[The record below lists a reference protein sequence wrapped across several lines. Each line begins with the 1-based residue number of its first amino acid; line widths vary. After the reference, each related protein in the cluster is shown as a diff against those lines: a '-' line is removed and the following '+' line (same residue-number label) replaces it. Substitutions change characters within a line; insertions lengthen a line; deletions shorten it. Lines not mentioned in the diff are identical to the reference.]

1 MHKLV
6 IRIQRK
12 ACMLLAALLLVGGT
26 LGSLGAPVQ
35 ASPAGDNIVISQVY
49 GGGGNGT
56 GSTFKQDFIE
66 LYNPTNHDIS
76 LDGMKLFY
84 GSASSKVGVWPDSF
98 MQLKD
103 IKVGAGKYYLVQQ
116 SAGTDVNAPNLPSPD
131 DTGTLALGAAG
142 GKVKL
147 VDSKNNIIDLVGYG
161 TSVEFEGAGPAGT
174 SLTNVTAV
182 IRKGN
187 RAQDTDNNKAD
198 FEVGT
203 PDPRNSTYGVVAVDV
218 EAVTPD
224 VNEGAVLPGTIIKLS
239 TPTVGASVYYSVYG
253 AGDAQVAP
261 EDFTWYQ
268 PNVTEIKINAPTTV
282 HTYAKKEGFPNSAL
296 REYSYTISTLVTI
309 AQARAAAL
317 GTSVT
322 LSGVVTHR
330 ADSGAF
336 VNLFVQDQNGGIIVR
351 VPSSVSAQPGD
362 VIEAFGKLT
371 EFSGLLQLEASAEN
385 AKVTGSAPIPDQI
398 VVDSSSFG
406 KTTENRNK
414 FEGRLVQVK
423 NIKVES
429 VASGVVTA
437 TDAVNGGKV
446 IIYSSDASFVA
457 GKTFEQVT
465 GVMTFHSS
473 VGLELLPR
481 YTLDIVEKR
490 LAVQASIPSGGINA
504 GGAVSLSSLVPGGVI
519 RYTTDGTVPTATTGT
534 LYTKAIVVNADMVIK
549 AVVTAGGVTSDV
561 STFTYKVLENTNG
574 IAIHTIQG
582 ETHKSIYT
590 NVKVSNVTGIITSVS
605 ANSFYMQAPD
615 GEQDENPNT
624 SEAIQVYKP
633 AHGLAVKDGVSVT
646 GTVEEFGNSP
656 SLTVTQIN
664 AATITKVSSNNQ
676 LPTATLVGTGG
687 RIIPNLIDT
696 DSFSKFNPEN
706 DAIDFFESLESMLV
720 EVKNPTITGPYANAV
735 TPITFDNGAN
745 NPVKTAVG
753 GIVLQGNGLSAID
766 SSLNPQKLYVGG
778 SKPAGAEIKTGDA
791 FNGNIVGVIQ
801 YAGDLYKLMPTQAL
815 PTIVRSANVQ
825 KVTNIVPNPDKLTIA
840 TFNVENF
847 SADQTAKAAKIAS
860 IIVTNMKQPD
870 IIGLM
875 EVQDNDG
882 EKDTENTDADQ
893 SFKTLIDAIKAKGG
907 PTYSYTDIA
916 PERNKDGGAPGG
928 NIRVGFLYQAER
940 VTLAQGTK
948 GDYKSTIKV
957 NGIGGLTQNPGRIGS
972 DDASTFASSRKPLVA
987 EFMFQGK
994 RVVAIANHLNSKG
1007 GDGKPWGDVQ
1017 PVVRSSEV
1025 QRAKQAEAV
1034 NSFVKE
1040 LTTKDPEASVVVLGD
1055 FNDFQFSGT
1064 LNKIKGNELTNLV
1077 DTLPVSE
1084 RYSYI
1089 YDGNSQTLDHI
1100 LVDKANGTTAEIDV
1114 VHVNADFSTE
1124 QGRVSDHDPLLAQLD
1139 LSSKKAAEFAMTL
1152 MHTNDTHANL
1162 ANVAKRVTAVQQV
1175 RNETVN
1181 SLLLDAGDVFSGT
1194 LYFNKYLGQADLT
1207 FMNLMKYNAMVF
1219 GNHEFDKELSVLA
1232 DFVKKAKFP
1241 FVSSNIDF
1249 SKEPALNGLL
1259 SEQAAG
1265 EAAQD
1270 GKIYN
1275 SLILEVGE
1283 DKTKVGVI
1291 GLTTEDTK
1299 FLASPGPNIIFNDYI
1314 AKAKETVKMLQ
1325 DQGINKIIALTHLG
1339 HAFDLQLAEQVA
1351 GIDVI
1356 VGGHSHTKV
1365 DAPKV
1370 VKTHGEPTLVVQA
1383 EEYNKYLGR
1392 LDLKFNQAGVLTK
1405 WDGKLLD
1412 IATFAPDPV
1421 ASELL
1426 DPYTK
1431 GIEAIKQQVIGKTN
1445 VFLDG
1450 GNPSGRVAEVNL
1462 GNIMT
1467 DGMVSKVKSFVD
1479 SNPDLKKLDVKG
1491 FVGIQNGGGIR
1502 KPIPLKAIGKAD
1514 GDITLGELLEVMPF
1528 GNNLTSLR
1536 MTGQEIVDA
1545 LENGVS
1551 GIETVQGR
1559 FPQVSGMRYYYD
1571 SKKQP
1576 EVLDANGQLVTAG
1589 KRIAKVEI
1597 KNADGSYS
1605 AIDLN
1610 AYYFVATNSFMANG
1624 GDFYR
1629 SMKKAKDDGRQYEMN
1644 IVDYEVFIEYLTKI
1658 GTINMGLEGR
1668 ITDLKGEPLPGDND
1682 PFKLTIM
1689 HVNDTHAHLDSI
1701 AKRFTAI
1708 KEIRAEVKDSILLDA
1723 GDVFSGTLFFNKYL
1737 GQADLAFMNKIGYDA
1752 MVFGNHEF
1760 DKGPSVLAD
1769 FIKKAEFPFVSSN
1782 IDFSKEPAMN
1792 GLVSEQAIG
1801 KPAAKGKIYDAIILD
1816 EGGQKIG
1823 VFGLTTED
1831 TKFLASPGDNIV
1843 FEDYIKKAEET
1854 VKMLEKEGINKIVA
1868 LTHLGNEFD
1877 KVLAEKVT
1885 GIDVIV
1891 GGHSHTKV
1899 DAPLVYHAT
1908 GEPTLVVQAEQYG
1921 NYLGRLDLEF
1931 NNKGI
1936 LTAWNGKLLTVSG
1949 YAADPEA
1956 VEMLKPYSAGVAD
1969 IQKQVIGKTN
1979 VFLDGDRN
1987 SVRSKETNLGNLIT
2001 DGMVSKVKSFVN
2013 SNEALKQLDVK
2024 GYVGIQNGGGIRE
2037 SIKKTAEG
2045 KVDGD
2050 ISMGE
2055 LLTVMPFGNNLTALR
2070 MTGQEIIAALENGVS
2085 GIKTGEGRFP
2095 QVSGMRF
2102 YYDSNK
2108 NPEILDA
2115 DGKLKQAGERITKVE
2130 IKNADGSYSAIDLNA
2145 YYFVA
2150 TNSFMANG
2158 GDFYRSMKQAKDAGR
2173 QHEMNIVDYEV
2184 FLEYINQLGT
2194 INATTEGRIVDVNV
2208 VVPTP
2213 TPTPTTP
2220 PVTTPTPT
2228 PTPTPTTPPVT
2239 TPTPTPSITF
2249 SDVRGHWA
2257 ADAIAKAV
2265 EIGFVNGY
2273 GDGTFHP
2280 GDTATRAQ
2288 FITMVGRALKLESST
2303 SKLDFAD
2310 ADKVPAWARSFFAQL
2325 IEDKVIA
2332 GYEDNTLRPSSELT
2346 RTEMTVILVRALG
2359 IKVDPKAKPTFAD
2372 LSDIPVWARPYIA
2385 AAQAEGLVAGM
2396 GGNKFAPKKN
2406 ATRADVVTLILSALE
2421 YEGRNGI

>member
-49 GGGGNGT
+49 GGGGNSGAT
-56 GSTFKQDFIE
+56 LRNDFIE
-66 LYNPTNHDIS
+66 LYNPTNKDVVLTGWS
-76 LDGMKLFY
+76 VRY
-84 GSASSKVGVWPDSF
+84 ASKEGAFTVGNTTNLTGTIKSKGYFLIQQASNAA
-98 MQLKD
+98 
-103 IKVGAGKYYLVQQ
+103 VGASLP
-116 SAGTDVNAPNLPSPD
+116 TPDVV
-131 DTGTLALGAAG
+131 GTLAMSVSDGKVELLNKTSDKIDFIGYGAANESE
-142 GKVKL
+142 KQPTAAL
-147 VDSKNNIIDLVGYG
+147 SSSK
-161 TSVEFEGAGPAGT
+161 AA
-174 SLTNVTAV
+174 
-182 IRKGN
+182 IRKADTGAASDS
-187 RAQDTDNNKAD
+187 RGKDTDNNSAD
-198 FEVGT
+198 FDILT

-253 AGDAQVAP
+253 AGETQVAP

-268 PNVTEIKINAPTTV
+268 PNVTEIKIDAPTTV

-351 VPSSVSAQPGD
+351 VPNSVSAQPGD
-362 VIEAFGKLT
+362 MIEAYGKLT

-481 YTLDIVEKR
+481 NTLDIVEKR

-615 GEQDENPNT
+615 ADQDENSNT

-664 AATITKVSSNNQ
+664 ASTITKVSSDNQ
-676 LPTATLVGTGG
+676 LPKATLVGTGG

-745 NPVKTAVG
+745 NPEKTAVG

-791 FNGNIVGVIQ
+791 FNGNIIGVIQ
-801 YAGDLYKLMPTQAL
+801 YAGDLYKLLPTQAL
-815 PTIVRSANVQ
+815 PTIVRSTNVQ
-825 KVTNIVPNPDKLTIA
+825 KVTSIVPNAEKLTIA

-882 EKDTENTDADQ
+882 EKDTENTDAEQ

-928 NIRVGFLYQAER
+928 NIRVGFLYQADR

-1100 LVDKANGTTAEIDV
+1100 LVDKTIGTTAEIDV

-1139 LSSKKAAEFAMTL
+1139 LSAKKKKEFAMTVL
-1152 MHTNDTHANL
+1152 HTNDTHANL
-1162 ANVAKRVTAVQQV
+1162 DLDTTSVPNNILRRVTAIKEAKASSKNPILV
-1175 RNETVN
+1175 
-1181 SLLLDAGDVFSGT
+1181 DAGDVFSGS
-1194 LYFNKYLGQADLT
+1194 LYFNKYLGQADLA
-1207 FMNLMKYNAMVF
+1207 FMNLVKYDAMTF
-1219 GNHEFDKELSVLA
+1219 GNHEFDKNSNVLA
-1232 DFVKKAKFP
+1232 DFIKNATFP
-1241 FVSSNIDF
+1241 FVSSNVNF
-1249 SKEPALNGLL
+1249 SKDVVLNELFKNEIGNGTVGATIYPALIKDING
-1259 SEQAAG
+1259 A
-1265 EAAQD
+1265 
-1270 GKIYN
+1270 
-1275 SLILEVGE
+1275 
-1283 DKTKVGVI
+1283 KVGII
-1291 GLTTEDTK
+1291 GLTTEDTANI
-1299 FLASPGPNIIFNDYI
+1299 ASPGDVTFEN
-1314 AKAKETVKMLQ
+1314 AVEKAKETVAMLQ
-1325 DQGINKIIALTHLG
+1325 GKGINKIIVLSHIGYEA
-1339 HAFDLQLAEQVA
+1339 DVELAKAVQ
-1351 GIDVI
+1351 GIDII
-1356 VGGHSHTKV
+1356 VGGHSHTKLDAAVV
-1365 DAPKV
+1365 DNSDPSAPKLIV
-1370 VKTHGEPTLVVQA
+1370 QTGEKGQF
-1383 EEYNKYLGR
+1383 LGK
-1392 LDLKFNQAGVLTK
+1392 LEVSFNDEGILTK
-1405 WDGKLLD
+1405 WHDQLISIDAMTGKEFNID
-1412 IATFAPDPV
+1412 EDT
-1421 ASELL
+1421 
-1426 DPYTK
+1426 
-1431 GIEAIKQQVIGKTN
+1431 EAKQILESKYKPGVVEMSKTVVGNTDVILNGLRADVRSKET
-1445 VFLDG
+1445 
-1450 GNPSGRVAEVNL
+1450 NL
-1462 GNIMT
+1462 GNLIA
-1467 DGMVSKVKSFVD
+1467 DGMLAAAKAAGTNAVIA
-1479 SNPDLKKLDVKG
+1479 L
-1491 FVGIQNGGGIR
+1491 QNGGGIR
-1502 KPIPLKAIGKAD
+1502 ETISEGPITQGEVLTVLPFNNDLVT
-1514 GDITLGELLEVMPF
+1514 ITL
-1528 GNNLTSLR
+1528 
-1536 MTGQEIVDA
+1536 TGQEIKDA
-1545 LENGVS
+1545 MENGVS
-1551 GIETVQGR
+1551 TITTTKDGR
-1559 FPQVSGMRYYYD
+1559 FPHIAGMRFDYD
-1571 SKKQP
+1571 STKPVNERVVRIQVK
-1576 EVLDANGQLVTAG
+1576 NG
-1589 KRIAKVEI
+1589 
-1597 KNADGSYS
+1597 DSYVP
-1605 AIDLN
+1605 IDLK
-1610 AYYFVATNSFMANG
+1610 AKYEVATNAFTAKG
-1624 GDFYR
+1624 GDFYA
-1629 SMKKAKDDGRQYEMN
+1629 SLEKAYKEGRVNLLYLP
-1644 IVDYEVFIEYLTKI
+1644 DYEVFTNYIQKLGAITAA
-1658 GTINMGLEGR
+1658 TSAVEGR
-1668 ITDLKGEPLPGDND
+1668 IVDLKGEPLPGEND

-1737 GQADLAFMNKIGYDA
+1737 GQADLEFMNKIGYDA

-1760 DKGPSVLAD
+1760 DKGPNVLAD

-1899 DAPLVYHAT
+1899 DAPLVYHAA
-1908 GEPTLVVQAEQYG
+1908 GEPTLVVQAEEYG

-1956 VEMLKPYSAGVAD
+1956 VEMLKPYSAGVES

-1979 VFLDGDRN
+1979 VFLDGERA
-1987 SVRSKETNLGNLIT
+1987 SARAKETNLGNLMT

-2013 SNEALKQLDVK
+2013 SNEALKELDVK
-2024 GYVGIQNGGGIRE
+2024 GYVGIQNGGGIRA

-2050 ISMGE
+2050 IMMGE

-2070 MTGQEIIAALENGVS
+2070 MTGQEIVAALENGVS
-2085 GIKTGEGRFP
+2085 GIETGQGRFP

-2102 YYDSNK
+2102 YYDSSK
-2108 NPEILDA
+2108 KPEILDA
-2115 DGKLKQAGERITKVE
+2115 DGILKQTGERITKVE

-2310 ADKVPAWARSFFAQL
+2310 ADQVPAWARSFFAQL